1 MKLNYWLILFLLS
14 FTINKLQAQ
23 GKPEWKTVF
32 EAINTNV
39 NEHSQAYATL
49 QDATQKIG
57 HRLTGSENGKKAEQY
72 TYDLLKSYGIKD
84 VQFQPFKAESWS
96 RGTISV
102 QIGSDKNSLHSFQ
115 AVTLAHSPIKA
126 DVTGEI
132 VDMGNGVEADYLKN
146 PTIAKGKIV
155 LVYLGILPNSQP
167 GTKNL
172 HRSEKTAIATKY
184 GAIGIILINAAPG
197 SILLTGTASVTGKL
211 IPIPAVCIGH
221 DAGLALKQTITQH
234 PQIASINMTNHSGTI
249 TARNVIA
256 TFKGSKYPKEKI
268 VVGGHL
274 DSWDLATGA
283 IDNGIGSFALMDM
296 ARTFQQ
302 LNLHPERTV
311 KFVLFMGEE
320 EGLLGSRAYV
330 SKAIKNKDIDNIR
343 YMLNYDMTNDP
354 KSFSSSITETKD
366 LFQYIGKEIQSIDTS
381 FHNKFQVEV
390 GLHSD
395 HEPFMLEGVPT
406 GGGAEAHLD
415 KKVLDCYHA
424 DCDVFDLVDR
434 KGQINTVRF
443 STMLTYGLADA
454 PMIPA
459 KRLSDEE
466 TKALL
471 IKNNLEE
478 PLRISGDWKW
488 K

>member
-1 MKLNYWLILFLLS
+1 MKWITALLLTAVCNAVS
-14 FTINKLQAQ
+14 AQ
-23 GKPEWKTVF
+23 GKPEWKAIF
-32 EAINTNV
+32 QAINTDV
-39 NEHSQAYATL
+39 NEHSQAYGTL

-72 TYDLLKSYGIKD
+72 AYNLLKSYGIKD
-84 VQFQPFKAESWS
+84 VRFQPFQAESWS

-102 QIGSDKNSLHSFQ
+102 QIGADKDHLQPFK
-115 AVTLAHSPIKA
+115 AVTLAHSPVQA
-126 DVTGEI
+126 DVTADI
-132 VDMGNGVEADYLKN
+132 IDMGNGVEADYQRN
-146 PTIAKGKIV
+146 PTIAKDKIV
-155 LVYLGILPNSQP
+155 LAYLGILPNSAP

-172 HRSEKTAIATKY
+172 HRSEKTAIAMKY
-184 GAIGIILINAAPG
+184 GAKGIILINGAPG

-211 IPIPAVCIGH
+211 ISIPAVCIGN
-221 DAGLALKQTITQH
+221 DAGLALKKTLLEH
-234 PQIASINMTNHSGTI
+234 PQTASIQMTNHAGMI
-249 TARNVIA
+249 TARNVVA
-256 TFKGSKYPKEKI
+256 TFKGSKQPKEKI

-283 IDNGIGSFALMDM
+283 IDNGIGSFAVMDM

-302 LNLHPERTV
+302 LKLHPERTV
-311 KFVLFMGEE
+311 EFVLFMGEE

-330 SKAIKNKDIDNIR
+330 AKAVKNKDIDHIR

-354 KSFSSSITETKD
+354 RGFSSSVPETKD
-366 LFQYIGKEIQSIDTS
+366 LFQYIGSGIQAFDTS
-381 FHNKFQVEV
+381 FHNRFQTEV

-406 GGGAEAHLD
+406 GGGGEAHLD
-415 KKVLDCYHA
+415 KNVLYCYHA

-434 KGQINTVRF
+434 AGQRNTVRF
-443 STMLTYGLADA
+443 GTMLVYGLADA
-454 PMIPA
+454 PNIPA

-466 TKALL
+466 TKSLL

-478 PLRISGDWKW
+478 PLRISGDWRW